1 MSNLLVSLN
10 ENTLKV
16 SCFNSLGFKTKSVE
30 VSKDVANDAAILDTP
45 AFAQAVLESAK
56 ELLPPKDKDT
66 VLNFL
71 VEPEDIILKFI
82 LVNKKDGDVT
92 EQILAEIKLKLDGVA
107 LDDLYFSYVKIAPFV
122 YQFVGIRKDVLEKY
136 LEVSNLI
143 GIPVQSV
150 MPWVSLLPKFANSGV
165 SSIFVVKNY
174 EKQEIILSELNGV
187 YFFGEYNSKT
197 TSKELQALIYDL
209 SIYKRS
215 VPINKV
221 YTLGYNHLDFGDKY
235 EVISIVLPGSELEET
250 KDNEL
255 HLLFNAVLSANGGV
269 LSSQLNLLT
278 LLPVPTVEKKS
289 NSLVVAGAGVAVAV
303 LLIAVGIGAVTYFKN
318 KANAQL
324 AASQEMANVLGNE
337 DVSESSESSPSV
349 PAQEELKK
357 ADLTLRIEN
366 GAGIP
371 GVAGRLKD
379 TLNGL
384 GYKVLEVGNAAT
396 TDHANTL
403 LRFKASKAKYKD
415 LLVGDMKSYIVLVEE
430 TLPETVT
437 YDVLVIIGLK

>member
-107 LDDLYFSYVKIAPFV
+107 LDGLYFSYVKIAPFV
-122 YQFVGIRKDVLEKY
+122 YQFVGVRKEVLEKH
-136 LEVSNLI
+136 LEVSNLT

-174 EKQEIILSELNGV
+174 EKQEISW
-187 YFFGEYNSKT
+187 
-197 TSKELQALIYDL
+197 
-209 SIYKRS
+209 
-215 VPINKV
+215 
-221 YTLGYNHLDFGDKY
+221 
-235 EVISIVLPGSELEET
+235 
-250 KDNEL
+250 
-255 HLLFNAVLSANGGV
+255 
-269 LSSQLNLLT
+269 
-278 LLPVPTVEKKS
+278 
-289 NSLVVAGAGVAVAV
+289 
-303 LLIAVGIGAVTYFKN
+303 
-318 KANAQL
+318 
-324 AASQEMANVLGNE
+324 
-337 DVSESSESSPSV
+337 
-349 PAQEELKK
+349 
-357 ADLTLRIEN
+357 
-366 GAGIP
+366 
-371 GVAGRLKD
+371 
-379 TLNGL
+379 
-384 GYKVLEVGNAAT
+384 
-396 TDHANTL
+396 
-403 LRFKASKAKYKD
+403 
-415 LLVGDMKSYIVLVEE
+415 
-430 TLPETVT
+430 
-437 YDVLVIIGLK
+437 